1 MSQINLS
8 PNPGEIWHL
17 KILPQEWSNG
27 VVLAVTDDGKSFVT
41 AQIISTELP
50 ASYVGANIE
59 IHDSFTTN
67 VPVPFVVN
75 LDELQTLPA
84 DKFESKRGRLN
95 DEDWTTVSN
104 AYLNLSK

>member
-1 MSQINLS
+1 M
-8 PNPGEIWHL
+8 
-17 KILPQEWSNG
+17 
-27 VVLAVTDDGKSFVT
+27 T

-50 ASYVGANIE
+50 AGYMGANIE
-59 IHDSFTTN
+59 IHDSFPLK
-67 VPVPFVVN
+67 VPAPFVVK